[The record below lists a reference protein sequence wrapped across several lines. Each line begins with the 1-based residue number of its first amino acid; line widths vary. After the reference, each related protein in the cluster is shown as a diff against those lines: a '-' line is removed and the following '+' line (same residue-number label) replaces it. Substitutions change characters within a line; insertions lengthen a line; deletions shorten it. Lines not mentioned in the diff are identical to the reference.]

1 MRTLT
6 GDFSYYRMSQ
16 QEKQQVVERLKHEL
30 FSLTGVVFA
39 FIYGSFNDD
48 SANLPFHDIDVGV
61 YITGMNKKESIYYS
75 LDLSAR
81 FTSLLKL
88 PVDIRVLNFA
98 PTTFCF
104 HVIRGQLFVDKN
116 EDVRC
121 EFMERVTCHYLDMK
135 PLYMRAIKEAFSYGS

>member
-6 GDFSYYRMSQ
+6 GDFSYYRMKR
-16 QEKQQVVERLKHEL
+16 QEKQQIMERLKHEL
-30 FSLTGVVFA
+30 FSLPGVVFA

-48 SANLPFHDIDVGV
+48 SGNLPFQDIDVGV
-61 YITGMNKKESIYYS
+61 YITGMDKKESFYYS
-75 LDLSAR
+75 FDLSAR

-104 HVIRGQLFVDKN
+104 HVIRGQLIVDKN

-121 EFMERVTCHYLDMK
+121 EFMERVTRHYLDMK
-135 PLYMRAIKEAFSYGS
+135 PLYMRAIKEAFSYES

>member
-1 MRTLT
+1 LRTLT
-6 GDFSYYRMSQ
+6 GDSSYYRMSRP
-16 QEKQQVVERLKHEL
+16 EKQQVVERLSHEL
-30 FSLTGVVFA
+30 FSLSGVVFA

-48 SANLPFHDIDVGV
+48 SSNLPFHDIDVGV
-61 YITGMNKKESIYYS
+61 YITGMDKKESFYYS
-75 LDLSAR
+75 LDLSTR

-104 HVIRGQLFVDKN
+104 HVIRGQLIVDKN

-121 EFMERVTCHYLDMK
+121 EFMERVTRHYLDMK
-135 PLYMRAIKEAFSYGS
+135 PLYMRAIKEAFSYES

>member
-1 MRTLT
+1 
-6 GDFSYYRMSQ
+6 MSR

-30 FSLTGVVFA
+30 FSLTEVVFA

-48 SANLPFHDIDVGV
+48 SGNLPFQDIDVGV
-61 YITGMNKKESIYYS
+61 YITGMDKKESLYYS

-104 HVIRGQLFVDKN
+104 HVIRGQLIVDKN

-121 EFMERVTCHYLDMK
+121 DFMERVTRHYLDMK
-135 PLYMRAIKEAFSYGS
+135 SLYMRAIKEAFSYES

>member
-1 MRTLT
+1 MRTFT
-6 GDFSYYRMSQ
+6 GDFSYYRMSR

-30 FSLTGVVFA
+30 FLLTEVVFA

-48 SANLPFHDIDVGV
+48 PGNLPFHDIDVGV
-61 YITGMNKKESIYYS
+61 YITGMDKKESFYYS

-104 HVIRGQLFVDKN
+104 HVIRGQLIVDKN
-116 EDVRC
+116 EDIRC
-121 EFMERVTCHYLDMK
+121 DFMEWVTSHYLDMK
-135 PLYMRAIKEAFSYGS
+135 PLYMRAIKEAFSYES